1 MTKTFALLTGHS
13 TILDKRSFCV
23 CCFLKSLRR
32 QEKKSRQISIQHSTF
47 DYSTSAVSWLFRL
60 SFKNCKFDNMHSA
73 LYIIFENIV
82 DNRRWYLSIFDRNAM
97 HMTSREFFEI
107 WWKKRPLFSFD
118 EAELESGSW
127 KQCLIPNLSN
137 LNISF
142 QPPMEFYILSPI
154 SNRAD
159 SLICQISLEA
169 IISIKL
175 IAEIS

>member
-1 MTKTFALLTGHS
+1 MLYVIHTWFYKSYLLKRQKRLLGTLSKVLFGLFHFPREL
-13 TILDKRSFCV
+13 TLQPFLDKLQIWQHAL
-23 CCFLKSLRR
+23 CFANCLWKSKL
-32 QEKKSRQISIQHSTF
+32 IL
-47 DYSTSAVSWLFRL
+47 A
-60 SFKNCKFDNMHSA
+60 
-73 LYIIFENIV
+73 II
-82 DNRRWYLSIFDRNAM
+82 LSIFDRNVT
-97 HMTSREFFEI
+97 HMTSMEFFEI

>member
-1 MTKTFALLTGHS
+1 MWLMLDSKSPIHENDKNFFRLTGHGTRLDICQIS
-13 TILDKRSFCV
+13 ALVGFFHLSREQTLQSFWLIANLTRCTLLCIL
-23 CCFLKSLRR
+23 FLKVVVD
-32 QEKKSRQISIQHSTF
+32 KAIISICLWQ
-47 DYSTSAVSWLFRL
+47 D
-60 SFKNCKFDNMHSA
+60 
-73 LYIIFENIV
+73 
-82 DNRRWYLSIFDRNAM
+82 
-97 HMTSREFFEI
+97 MTSIEFVEI
-107 WWKKRPLFSFD
+107 WRKKRPLFSFD